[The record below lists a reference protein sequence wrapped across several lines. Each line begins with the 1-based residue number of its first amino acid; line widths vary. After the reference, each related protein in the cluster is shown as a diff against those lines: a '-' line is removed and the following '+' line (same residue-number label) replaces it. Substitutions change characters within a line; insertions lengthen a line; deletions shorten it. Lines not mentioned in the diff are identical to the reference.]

1 MSQSEVSLH
10 IDRAAAAKDTPG
22 RPRMLSP
29 EVLRIE
35 RPGDA
40 QPMDLSRVLTGY
52 GVNLPSLLDTYCR
65 GCNPPLLPGKDDKAR
80 KAAYHRL
87 YRRLRKLADE
97 GLIKF
102 EKGAD
107 GLLVAATNCRTLY
120 LMRQV
125 QNSNH
130 RKTGDEDNNK
140 PRSVYSW
147 PTKCRPER
155 IEAIRVLNSYQMLP
169 PESREEVQE
178 QFTSYMDDVRD
189 RRLVLGDPANPERLL
204 VLPFLNRFNH
214 QGRKVALIKKYDS
227 IFTKSREY
235 YTDAVF
241 LTLTTDPGRFTSLW
255 HANRHFQVALN
266 RFFSLLR
273 KRFGFRLPYI
283 SVYEFTPKRKKD
295 GSLKRSGL
303 LHAHMILFGRRWI
316 AKTSEIS
323 KIWDRCGQ
331 GIIVKPMALRNDP
344 QHGWL
349 WTRAKPEDCGNK
361 DPQTYLKKY
370 LVKALRDEEGFD
382 LYWAFNKRFFTYSR
396 VLFDP
401 DAKPTRQKSGIVWI
415 FLGSFPWDSIP
426 PTADLNRRR
435 PRPPP
440 VEHGPPILGRLQTP
454 GPDPIPLTRWGRIR
468 EDYRARGLL
477 RFRSALEIY
486 REQRPTCDTPPAVA
500 IATVDD
506 AGPTGGDVNPAT
518 GRPYSLADFM

>member
-1 MSQSEVSLH
+1 MESLE
-10 IDRAAAAKDTPG
+10 A
-22 RPRMLSP
+22 
-29 EVLRIE
+29 LRIA

-40 QPMDLSRVLTGY
+40 KPFDLGHVLKGY
-52 GVNLPSLLDTYCR
+52 GVNLPHLLDVYCA
-65 GCNPPLLPGKDDKAR
+65 GCNPPLKPGTDDKAR
-80 KAAYHRL
+80 NAAYHRI
-87 YRRLRKLADE
+87 YRRLRKLAAS
-97 GLIKF
+97 GLVTCQ
-102 EKGAD
+102 KGAD
-107 GLLVAATNCRTLY
+107 GLVTAATTNKLLY
-120 LMRQV
+120 LIRQE

-130 RKTGDEDNNK
+130 RKTDDEDNNK
-140 PRSVYSW
+140 PRSVYAW
-147 PTKCRPER
+147 PKNCRPER

-178 QFTSYMDDVRD
+178 QFSSYMDDVRD
-189 RRLVLGDPANPERLL
+189 RRLVLGDPTNPDRLL

-382 LYWAFNKRFFTYSR
+382 LYWSFNKRFFTYSR

-401 DAKPTRQKSGIVWI
+401 DAKPARQKSGIVWL

-426 PTADLNRRR
+426 DTAMLNRRR

-440 VEHGPPILGRLQTP
+440 IEHDPPLLGRPETP
-454 GPDPIPLTRWGRIR
+454 GPDRIPLTRWGRIR

-477 RFRSALEIY
+477 RFRTALEIY
-486 REQRPTCDTPPAVA
+486 LEQRRGAT
-500 IATVDD
+500 ATVDD
-506 AGPTGGDVNPAT
+506 AGPTGTGGEAETNPAT
-518 GRPYSLADFM
+518 GKPYSLADFL